1 MRTGGRSEIMIN
13 DRNKTEQLEQR
24 IGYTFQDKNLLK
36 QALTHSSFANEQ
48 KINKG
53 QNYERLEFLGDAVL
67 ELVSSDYLFRAHPDL
82 PEGKLT
88 KQRSSM
94 VCEPALAFCARDIE
108 LERYIYLGRGE
119 EATGGRN
126 RDSIISDVMEAVIGA
141 IYLDGGL
148 EPARDYI
155 NRFILSD
162 LEHKQLFYDS
172 KTILQ
177 ERVQRFPNA
186 SLVYILT
193 GETGPEHDKIFM
205 VEAQLNGKKI
215 GEGSGRSKKMAE
227 QQAAYQ
233 ALLSMDEK

>member
-1 MRTGGRSEIMIN
+1 MKGEIMIN

-24 IGYTFQDKNLLK
+24 IGYCFRNKELLK

-88 KQRSSM
+88 KLRSSM
-94 VCEPALAFCARDIE
+94 VCEPALAFCARDIG
-108 LERYIYLGRGE
+108 LESYIYLGRGE

-148 EPARDYI
+148 EPAGDYI

-177 ERVQRFPNA
+177 ERVQRFPDA
-186 SLVYILT
+186 SLAYILT

-215 GEGSGRSKKMAE
+215 GEGSGRSKKLAE

-233 ALLSMDEK
+233 ALISVPELAE

>member
-1 MRTGGRSEIMIN
+1 MRIDSKKI
-13 DRNKTEQLEQR
+13 EQLEQR
-24 IGYTFQDKNLLK
+24 IGYVFRDKELLQ
-36 QALTHSSFANEQ
+36 QALTHSSYANEQ
-48 KINKG
+48 KINKR
-53 QNYERLEFLGDAVL
+53 QDYERLEFLGDAVL
-67 ELVSSDYLFRAHPDL
+67 ELVSSDYLFHAHPDL

-108 LERYIYLGRGE
+108 LESFIYLGKGE
-119 EATGGRN
+119 ETTGGRN

-162 LEHKQLFYDS
+162 LDHKQLFYDS

-177 ERVQRFPNA
+177 ERVQRFPNT
-186 SLVYILT
+186 SLTYVLVS
-193 GETGPEHDKIFM
+193 ETGPEHDKVFM

-215 GEGSGRSKKMAE
+215 GEGSGRSKKLAE

-233 ALLSMDEK
+233 ALISVPELAE